1 MADYYKVAAGYT
13 TTGGVAEEGQVV
25 RAEDMVHPGVEFEP
39 LTPEEQMAKW
49 GRVIYEE
56 YTPEEGEV
64 IGSVDAPPYP
74 TGDSPIADQEL
85 ADSQR
90 EAELPGV
97 DQPEKPAGRS
107 TAASEPT
114 APSTTATTPKTTS
127 STTTTRGTSTSG

>member
-25 RAEDMVHPGVEFEP
+25 RAEDMVHPGVEFAP

-74 TGDSPIADQEL
+74 PGDNPIADPEL

-97 DQPEKPAGRS
+97 DIPEKSTSSRS
-107 TAASEPT
+107 TAASEPVT
-114 APSTTATTPKTTS
+114 STTTPPKTS